1 MGLTWASLPP
11 SIEKTSLTV
20 CISKS
25 ICVLCPPVLALVVLE
40 PHTRADL
47 AEIEGKEEAH
57 RSAENENKFRTL
69 SIWVSFAW
77 DQVLL
82 PFGT

>member
-1 MGLTWASLPP
+1 MFSAL
-11 SIEKTSLTV
+11 
-20 CISKS
+20 
-25 ICVLCPPVLALVVLE
+25 PPVLALGISE
-40 PHTRADL
+40 PHTLPDL

-57 RSAENENKFRTL
+57 RSAENGNKFRTL

>member
-1 MGLTWASLPP
+1 M
-11 SIEKTSLTV
+11 
-20 CISKS
+20 
-25 ICVLCPPVLALVVLE
+25 LALVVSE
-40 PHTRADL
+40 PHTLADL

-57 RSAENENKFRTL
+57 RSAENGNKFTTL
-69 SIWVSFAW
+69 SVWVSFAW